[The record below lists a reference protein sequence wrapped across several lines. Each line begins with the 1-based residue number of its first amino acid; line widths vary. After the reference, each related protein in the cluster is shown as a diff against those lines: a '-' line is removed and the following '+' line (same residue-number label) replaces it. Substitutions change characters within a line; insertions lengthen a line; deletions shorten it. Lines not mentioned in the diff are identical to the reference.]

1 MKLEGFS
8 VTETSTNGGPR
19 YQSEKVRVAIV
30 GVGNCASSFVQGVE
44 FYKDASPKDF
54 VRIFEIACQEKG
66 IPFEASLV
74 EHLLEHVY
82 RAQNLE
88 LRGCHPRDVINQALA
103 LASYRGEP
111 RRLTAQLLDEA
122 CTSYFIEDHDADKS
136 RDRQPL

>member
-1 MKLEGFS
+1 LVDEAFL
-8 VTETSTNGGPR
+8 R
-19 YQSEKVRVAIV
+19 RIQ
-30 GVGNCASSFVQGVE
+30 
-44 FYKDASPKDF
+44 YKIYAESPSQKDF

-111 RRLTAQLLDEA
+111 RRLTPPLLGQA
-122 CTSYFIEDHDADKS
+122 CTSYFIEDPHRDKS